1 MAIAEARTKGLG
13 VGLALA
19 LVAALPQPAAAEQS
33 EEALAKQLA
42 NPVAALISVPFQFNY
57 NQGLGPLD
65 DGEQW
70 QLNVQPVIPFTLNAE
85 WNLISRTIVPLVYQ
99 SDLFP
104 GAGSQSG
111 IGDVLQSFFFSPAAP
126 TAGGWIWARGR
137 SCCCRRAVTTC

>member
-13 VGLALA
+13 FGLALA

-33 EEALAKQLA
+33 EEDLAKQLA
-42 NPVAALISVPFQFNY
+42 NPVAALISIPFQFNY
-57 NQGLGPLD
+57 NQNLGPKD

-70 QLNVQPVIPFTLNAE
+70 QLNIQPVIPFTLNAE

-99 SDLFP
+99 NDLFP

-111 IGDVLQSFFFSPAAP
+111 VGDVLQSLFSHPP
-126 TAGGWIWARGR
+126 HRRRGAGSGARGP